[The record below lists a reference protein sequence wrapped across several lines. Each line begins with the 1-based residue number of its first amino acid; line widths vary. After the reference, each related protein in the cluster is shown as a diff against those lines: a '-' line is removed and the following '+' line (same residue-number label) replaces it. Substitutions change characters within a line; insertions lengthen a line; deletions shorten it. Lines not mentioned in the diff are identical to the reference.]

1 MTEKDFVM
9 AWMLAFRAGTDVPW
23 IDRGIVKQTVEQAQ
37 QIYNQLEEA
46 YETDNGVHEMQSR
59 G

>member
-9 AWMLAFRAGTDVPW
+9 AWLLAMRAGSSEAMFGDIRVANN
-23 IDRGIVKQTVEQAQ
+23 IHQAKE
-37 QIYNQLEEA
+37 IYQQLEEA